1 MGHVIGEE
9 FGGGCTRTSW
19 YMTLLGKKIKAV
31 IL

>member
-1 MGHVIGEE
+1 MSHVIGEE

-19 YMTLLGKKIKAV
+19 YVIRLAKKTKAV